1 MSRKESSDFKPPKRS
16 VLLLRSFIK
25 PQYLEEIEGDLE
37 EVYHD
42 LRATKSKK
50 KANVIFLLEVLRL
63 LKSNLVKSIMT
74 QKRTSTTSLIFHNLK
89 LSIRG
94 FNRYK
99 TSFLINITGLS
110 TAIAAALIIFM
121 WVNDEYKVDAFHQK
135 NGDIYQVLQNEKEQE
150 GIETD
155 YGSPFILSDAL
166 KEDLPQVKYAVTLGN
181 DEMSRS
187 AIFSIGS
194 KKSEAK
200 GLFASQ
206 DFFKV
211 FSFPLIVGNENE
223 VFNPENGI
231 VISEKLAIALFG
243 SVDKAVGKSLEANRS
258 LYNATYFVT
267 GVFKNIPSNS
277 SIQFDYAANHRMAL
291 KYESWLREWSADGAK
306 TYITL
311 NAGTDLTQFN
321 KEIKDFIN
329 DKPFREDVQLMAYPF
344 QNLYLEGDFTN
355 GKATGGRISYVKM
368 MSLAGLFILV
378 LACINFM
385 NLATAQAAKRIKE
398 VGVKKILGV
407 KRHALVLQFLTE
419 SFLITFLSLITAL
432 CIVILTLPEVNNVVQ
447 KELSLYKGIEVV
459 QYCVAVLV
467 LVTLFSGFYPA
478 LYLSKFQSNDML
490 RGKLKRGF
498 SDIWLRKGLVVLQFS
513 VSTLFV
519 TGFLV
524 LNNQIKYIKDVDLGY
539 NRDNLVHF
547 TLRESN
553 KREPFLNELKKVS
566 NVTGA
571 TSLFGGS
578 IADLKGSGSGFSWGN
593 PIEDEEVQFRRPQV
607 GYSFFETLDIELL
620 EGRTFSREFQ
630 NEREKLVI
638 NEAAADIIGIDNIV
652 GTTIM
657 DGDKEKQVIG
667 IVKNFKIQSLYEP
680 LQPAIMRF
688 TSSGNHFM
696 VKLSAENQQET
707 IKTIEALYNE
717 FGSEYPFDPRFVNDE
732 YDQVYQ
738 AESKIT
744 TLSGYFTIVAILIA
758 CLGLFG
764 LATFNTER
772 RIKEV
777 GIRKV
782 LGSSSL
788 SLVKLLST
796 DFVVLVVISMVIALP
811 LSYLLA
817 DNWLNNFSLHYEP
830 GLLLFF
836 GVAGA
841 TLLLALITVGF
852 RTLKA
857 ANINPVNCLR
867 NE

>member
-1 MSRKESSDFKPPKRS
+1 MNRKETSDFKPPKRS

-37 EVYHD
+37 EVYND

-50 KANVIFLLEVLRL
+50 RANIIFLLEVLRL
-63 LKSNLVKSIMT
+63 LKSNLIKSVMT
-74 QKRTSTTSLIFHNLK
+74 QKRTSTTSLLSHNLK
-89 LSIRG
+89 LSLRG

-110 TAIAAALIIFM
+110 TAIAAALIIFL
-121 WVNDEYKVDAFHQK
+121 WVNDEYNVDAFHQK
-135 NGDIYQVLQNEKEQE
+135 NGGVFQVLQNEMEQE
-150 GIETD
+150 GIYTD
-155 YGSPFILSDAL
+155 YGSPFILSDAI
-166 KEDLPQVKYAVTLGN
+166 KEALPQVQYAATVGN
-181 DEMSRS
+181 DEMSRR
-187 AIFSIGS
+187 AIFTIGS
-194 KKSEAK
+194 KKTEAD
-200 GLFASQ
+200 GIFASE

-211 FSFPLIVGNENE
+211 FSFPLIIGNENE

-231 VISEKLAIALFG
+231 AISEKLAIALFG
-243 SVDKAVGKSLEANRS
+243 SVEKAVGNSLETNRD
-258 LYNATYFVT
+258 LYNAIYVVT

-277 SIQFDYAANHRMAL
+277 SIQFDYAASHKMAL

-306 TYITL
+306 TYISL
-311 NAGTDLTQFN
+311 NTGTNLAQFN
-321 KEIKDFIN
+321 QEIKGFIS

-344 QNLYLEGDFTN
+344 ENLYLRGDFN
-355 GKATGGRISYVKM
+355 SGKATGGRISYVRM
-368 MSLAGLFILV
+368 MSLTGLFILV

-407 KRHALVLQFLTE
+407 KRKTLIQQFLIE
-419 SFLITFLSLITAL
+419 SFLITLLALIVAL
-432 CIVILTLPEVNNVVQ
+432 FIVALILPQVNGIVQ
-447 KELSLYKGIEVV
+447 KELSLFQGTHLA
-459 QYCVAVLV
+459 QYSTVILAT
-467 LVTLFSGFYPA
+467 VTLFAGFYPA

-490 RGKLKRGF
+490 RGKLKRGI

-524 LNNQIKYIKDVDLGY
+524 LNNQIEYIRNVDLGY

-547 TLRESN
+547 TLREN
-553 KREPFLNELKKVS
+553 DKRQPFLNELNKIP

-593 PIEDEEVQFRRPQV
+593 PNENEQIQFRRPQV
-607 GYSFFETLDIELL
+607 GYSFFETLGIELL
-620 EGRTFSREFQ
+620 EGRTFSKDFQ
-630 NEREKLVI
+630 NENQKLVI
-638 NEAAADIIGIDNIV
+638 NKAAADVIGIDDIV
-652 GTTIM
+652 GRTIM
-657 DGDKEKQVIG
+657 DGDKEKEVIG

-688 TSSGNHFM
+688 TPNGNHFM
-696 VKLSAENQQET
+696 VKVSEGNSSET
-707 IKTIEALYNE
+707 IKTIEALYNQ
-717 FGSEYPFDPRFVNDE
+717 FGSEYPFNPKFVNDE

-764 LATFNTER
+764 LATFNTQR

-777 GIRKV
+777 GIRKI

-788 SLVKLLST
+788 SLVKLLSK
-796 DFVVLVVISMVIALP
+796 DFIVLVIISMIIALP

-817 DNWLNNFSLHYEP
+817 DNWLNNFSLHYSP
-830 GLLLFF
+830 GPLLFF

-841 TLLLALITVGF
+841 SLLLALITVGF